1 MQKRFLDIH
10 SHGGI
15 TKTVQSLLQ
24 IFLFFDCLKTVATL
38 ECEVCSDIGT
48 NCTGNMKT
56 CEPEQESCVVVLIHN
71 TLTGKVLQTVAKG
84 CESSVVCDAP
94 KTHLNMGNG
103 KILQGSLVCCTGD
116 ACKTTIPS
124 LPSVETNAN
133 GKRCPACFS
142 ETGTCKEEFTNCTGD
157 ENYCF
162 HLFMRSYGDGVL
174 WDSIMEGCTTKSTC
188 RYISDGDLF
197 ILQRRNTV
205 IITASC
211 LMAASKRLYSCQFHP
226 LYFAGFLFF
235 LKAFL

>member
-1 MQKRFLDIH
+1 YLSPEEFTTMQKRFLDIH

-24 IFLFFDCLKTVATL
+24 IFLFFDFLKTEFTTMQKRFLDIHSHGGITKTVQSLLQIFLFFDFLKTVATL

-124 LPSVETNAN
+124 
-133 GKRCPACFS
+133 
-142 ETGTCKEEFTNCTGD
+142 
-157 ENYCF
+157 
-162 HLFMRSYGDGVL
+162 YGML

-188 RYISDGDLF
+188 RYITDGDLS

-205 IITASC
+205 IITAKC
-211 LMAASKRLYSCQFHP
+211 LVAASKRLYACQFHP

-235 LKAFL
+235 LGAFL

>member
-10 SHGGI
+10 PHGGI

-24 IFLFFDCLKTVATL
+24 IFLFFDFLKTVATL

-71 TLTGKVLQTVAKG
+71 TLTGKVLQTMAKG

-124 LPSVETNAN
+124 FSILTSNEGSCLQCETCHSN
-133 GKRCPACFS
+133 KTSC
-142 ETGTCKEEFTNCTGD
+142 TGPMENCTEGD
-157 ENYCF
+157 TCVVGIVQSSLGWCKDLETKK
-162 HLFMRSYGDGVL
+162 MMWGV
-174 WDSIMEGCTTKSTC
+174 ECG
-188 RYISDGDLF
+188 
-197 ILQRRNTV
+197 
-205 IITASC
+205 
-211 LMAASKRLYSCQFHP
+211 
-226 LYFAGFLFF
+226 
-235 LKAFL
+235 